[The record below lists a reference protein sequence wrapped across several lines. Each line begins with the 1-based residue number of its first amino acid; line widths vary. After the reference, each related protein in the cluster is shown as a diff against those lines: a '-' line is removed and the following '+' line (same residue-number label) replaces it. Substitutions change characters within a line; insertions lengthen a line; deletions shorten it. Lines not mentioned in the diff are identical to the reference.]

1 MNKTVF
7 VVTTTVER
15 KEDGERLASLLL
27 ERRLVACAQISGPLT
42 SVYRWQGETV
52 TATEYLLT
60 LKTRKSL
67 FTRIEELLCEEHPYQ
82 VPEIL
87 GEEVAAAGQAYAE
100 WVEGETS

>member
-42 SVYRWQGETV
+42 SLYRWQGETV
-52 TATEYLLT
+52 TAAEYLLT
-60 LKTRKSL
+60 LKTRRSL
-67 FTRIEELLCEEHPYQ
+67 FRQVEELLREEHPYQ

-87 GEEVAAAGQAYAE
+87 GDEAAAASQAYAE
-100 WVEGETS
+100 WVEGETT